1 MGYFFY
7 PKFFLYICNMKI
19 GICFGGYCPMHRG
32 HLDAIMR
39 AKKENDIAYVIVCGY
54 NNEER
59 AGNINMTLKERTAI
73 VRKIFKNDD
82 IIKVISINDTE
93 LGIDESMCDIN
104 WVIWQ
109 KEVIRQLKI
118 TPSHKGVSITW
129 YVAEPYYKEM
139 LEKHNLLNANVTLID
154 KVVPVSGTLI
164 RENPLKYWKY
174 IVREYR
180 NNLCHNILITGTASE
195 GKTTLVRDI
204 STYFGI
210 SHSEEFG
217 RDNLLTK
224 CKTDT
229 DLTADDFVD
238 FLIGQSVDMCE
249 RIRNNDQGVFI
260 SDTDNLVTL
269 MYAKAYID
277 DPNVPITKEEYENKV
292 YPAAKSLENRV
303 KWDKIF
309 LLPPKNKFVD
319 DGCRYMKQSSFEER
333 INNYEILE
341 RLLKV
346 FDVWDKVEIL
356 NGDYLSNF
364 ERVKNYINV
373 LYGE

>member
-1 MGYFFY
+1 MT
-7 PKFFLYICNMKI
+7 KI

-39 AKKENDIAYVIVCGY
+39 AKKENNKCFVIVCGY
-54 NNEER
+54 DNEER
-59 AGNINMTLKERTAI
+59 AGNINMNLKERTAI
-73 VRKIFKNDD
+73 VRKIFANDE
-82 IIKVISINDTE
+82 IIKVLSINDTQ
-93 LGIDESMCDIN
+93 LGIDESMCDNN

-109 KEVIRQLKI
+109 KEVMRQLKI
-118 TPSHKGVSITW
+118 TPSHDGVSITW

-139 LEKHNLLNANVTLID
+139 LEKHNLLNARTILID
-154 KVVPVSGTLI
+154 KVVQVSGTYI
-164 RENPLKYWKY
+164 RQNPIKYWKY

-210 SHSEEFG
+210 QHSEEFG
-217 RDNLLTK
+217 RDDLLNK
-224 CKTDT
+224 GKVDT

-238 FLIGQSVDMCE
+238 FLVGQSLDM
-249 RIRNNDQGVFI
+249 RKRVFNNDNGVFI

-269 MYAKAYID
+269 MYALAYVD
-277 DPNVPITKEEYENKV
+277 DPNIPITKEEYENKV
-292 YPAAKSLENRV
+292 LPVAKSLEGRV

-319 DGCRYMKQSSFEER
+319 DGSRYMKQASIDER
-333 INNYEILE
+333 IANFNKLTE
-341 RLLKV
+341 LLKQ
-346 FDVWDKVEIL
+346 FGLWDKVEIL
-356 NGDYLSNF
+356 DGSFLTNF
-364 ERVKNYINV
+364 NRVKDYINSV
-373 LYGE
+373 YDE

>member
-1 MGYFFY
+1 MS
-7 PKFFLYICNMKI
+7 KI

-39 AKKENDIAYVIVCGY
+39 AKKENDKCFVIVCGY
-54 NNEER
+54 DNEER

-73 VRKIFKNDD
+73 VRKIFEKDE
-82 IIKVISINDTE
+82 IVSVFSINDTD
-93 LGIDESMCDIN
+93 LGIDETMCDNN
-104 WVIWQ
+104 WIIWQ
-109 KEVIRQLKI
+109 TEVVEQLNGI
-118 TPSHKGVSITW
+118 VHDDDEVMW

-139 LEKHNLLNANVTLID
+139 LEKHNLLNAKVTLID
-154 KVVPVSGTLI
+154 KVVPVSGTYI
-164 RENPLKYWKY
+164 RQNPIKYWKY

-204 STYFGI
+204 ATYFGI
-210 SHSEEFG
+210 EHSEEYG
-217 RDNLLTK
+217 REDLLTK

-238 FLIGQSVDMCE
+238 FLIGQSVDVCK
-249 RIRNNDQGVFI
+249 RVRNNDQGVFI

-269 MYAKAYID
+269 MYAQAYSE
-277 DPNVPITKEEYENKV
+277 DPKIPITKYEYRYKV
-292 YPAAKSLENRV
+292 FPAAKALEGRV

-319 DGCRYMKQSSFEER
+319 DGSRYMKQASIDER
-333 INNYEILE
+333 VSNFNKLTE
-341 RLLKV
+341 LLKE
-346 FDVWDKVEIL
+346 FKLWDKVEIL
-356 NGDYLSNF
+356 DGDFLHNF
-364 ERVKNYINV
+364 EVVKNYINK
-373 LYGE
+373 LYDE

>member
-1 MGYFFY
+1 
-7 PKFFLYICNMKI
+7 
-19 GICFGGYCPMHRG
+19 MHRG

-39 AKKENDIAYVIVCGY
+39 AKKENDKCFVIVCGY
-54 NNEER
+54 DNEER

-73 VRKIFKNDD
+73 VRKIFANDE
-82 IIKVISINDTE
+82 IINVLSINDTQ
-93 LGIDESMCDIN
+93 LGIDESMCDNN

-109 KEVIRQLKI
+109 KEVMRKLKI
-118 TPSHKGVSITW
+118 TPSHDGVSITW

-139 LEKHNLLNANVTLID
+139 LEKHNLLNARTTLID
-154 KVVPVSGTLI
+154 KVVPVSGTYI
-164 RENPLKYWKY
+164 RQNPIKYWKY

-210 SHSEEFG
+210 QHSEEFG
-217 RDNLLTK
+217 RDDLLK
-224 CKTDT
+224 KGKVDT

-238 FLIGQSVDMCE
+238 FLVGQSLDM
-249 RIRNNDQGVFI
+249 RKRVFNNDNGVFI

-269 MYAKAYID
+269 MYALAYVD
-277 DPNVPITKEEYENKV
+277 DPNIPITKEEYESKV
-292 YPAAKSLENRV
+292 FPVAKSLEGRV

-319 DGCRYMKQSSFEER
+319 DGSRYMKQASIDER
-333 INNYEILE
+333 IANFNKLTE
-341 RLLKV
+341 LLKQ
-346 FDVWDKVEIL
+346 FGLWDKVEIL
-356 NGDYLSNF
+356 DGSFLTNF
-364 ERVKNYINV
+364 NRVKDYINSV
-373 LYGE
+373 YDE